1 MSSLKF
7 TELGKHKYNWLV
19 TGVAGFIGSNILE
32 ALLKNNQ
39 NVIGID
45 NFETGHASN
54 LDDVKSIVS
63 DKQWNNFD
71 FYEVDI
77 NKYEQV
83 ESAFR
88 NIDFVLHQA
97 ALGSVPRSINDPI
110 RSNAV
115 NISGFLN
122 VLNISKEKNVKGF
135 IYAASSSTYGDH
147 PALPKKEQNIG
158 SPLSPYA
165 ITKYANELYAKIFS
179 EQYGIKT
186 IGLRYFNVFGKRQ
199 DPHGA
204 YAAVIPLWIQSVIN
218 NKEVFINGDGTTTRD
233 FCYIDN
239 AVEANI
245 LAALALNKIN
255 MHAVMNIAFGESN
268 DLNTLFRLI
277 VAILKK
283 NGRSYEM
290 NPTYREFRPGDIKN
304 SLADISKAKE
314 LIGYSPAYSLEAGL
328 EESINWYLGAK

>member
-54 LDDVKSIVS
+54 LDDVKSTVS

-83 ESAFR
+83 ESAFQ

-179 EQYGIKT
+179 EHYGIKT

-199 DPHGA
+199 DPRGA

-245 LAALALNKIN
+245 LAALSLNKIN

-268 DLNTLFRLI
+268 DLNTLFKLI

-290 NPTYREFRPGDIKN
+290 NPTYREFRPGDVKN

-328 EESINWYLGAK
+328 EESINWYLGG

>member
-328 EESINWYLGAK
+328 EESINWYLGG

>member
-1 MSSLKF
+1 MSSLRFK
-7 TELGKHKYNWLV
+7 ELARNKYNWLV

-32 ALLKNNQ
+32 TLLKNNQ
-39 NVIGID
+39 NVTGID

-54 LDDVKSIVS
+54 LDDVKSTVS

-83 ESAFR
+83 ESAFQ

-97 ALGSVPRSINDPI
+97 ALGSVPRSINNPI

-122 VLNISKEKNVKGF
+122 VLNISKEKNIKGF

-158 SPLSPYA
+158 NPLSPYA
-165 ITKYANELYAKIFS
+165 VTKYANELYARIFS
-179 EQYGIKT
+179 EHYGIKT

-199 DPHGA
+199 DPHGGWGGMA
-204 YAAVIPLWIQSVIN
+204 CS
-218 NKEVFINGDGTTTRD
+218 
-233 FCYIDN
+233 
-239 AVEANI
+239 
-245 LAALALNKIN
+245 
-255 MHAVMNIAFGESN
+255 
-268 DLNTLFRLI
+268 
-277 VAILKK
+277 
-283 NGRSYEM
+283 
-290 NPTYREFRPGDIKN
+290 
-304 SLADISKAKE
+304 
-314 LIGYSPAYSLEAGL
+314 
-328 EESINWYLGAK
+328 

>member
-83 ESAFR
+83 ESAFQ

-239 AVEANI
+239 DVEANI
-245 LAALALNKIN
+245 LAALSLNKIN
-255 MHAVMNIAFGESN
+255 MKAVMNIAFGESN

-328 EESINWYLGAK
+328 EESINWYLGG

>member
-83 ESAFR
+83 ESAFQ

-218 NKEVFINGDGTTTRD
+218 NKEVFINGDGTSTRD

-245 LAALALNKIN
+245 LAALSLNKIN

-328 EESINWYLGAK
+328 EESINWYLGG

>member
-1 MSSLKF
+1 MYKRQ
-7 TELGKHKYNWLV
+7 V

-54 LDDVKSIVS
+54 LDDVKSTVS

-83 ESAFR
+83 ESAFQ

-179 EQYGIKT
+179 EHYGIKT

-199 DPHGA
+199 DPRGA

-245 LAALALNKIN
+245 LAALSLNKIN

-268 DLNTLFRLI
+268 DLNTLFKLI

-290 NPTYREFRPGDIKN
+290 NPTYREFRPGDVKN

-328 EESINWYLGAK
+328 EESINWYLGG

>member
-83 ESAFR
+83 ESAFQ

-122 VLNISKEKNVKGF
+122 VLNIYCF
-135 IYAASSSTYGDH
+135 
-147 PALPKKEQNIG
+147 
-158 SPLSPYA
+158 
-165 ITKYANELYAKIFS
+165 TK
-179 EQYGIKT
+179 
-186 IGLRYFNVFGKRQ
+186 
-199 DPHGA
+199 
-204 YAAVIPLWIQSVIN
+204 
-218 NKEVFINGDGTTTRD
+218 
-233 FCYIDN
+233 
-239 AVEANI
+239 
-245 LAALALNKIN
+245 
-255 MHAVMNIAFGESN
+255 
-268 DLNTLFRLI
+268 
-277 VAILKK
+277 
-283 NGRSYEM
+283 
-290 NPTYREFRPGDIKN
+290 
-304 SLADISKAKE
+304 
-314 LIGYSPAYSLEAGL
+314 
-328 EESINWYLGAK
+328 

>member
-1 MSSLKF
+1 M
-7 TELGKHKYNWLV
+7 
-19 TGVAGFIGSNILE
+19 
-32 ALLKNNQ
+32 
-39 NVIGID
+39 
-45 NFETGHASN
+45 
-54 LDDVKSIVS
+54 
-63 DKQWNNFD
+63 
-71 FYEVDI
+71 DI

-83 ESAFR
+83 ESAFQ

-97 ALGSVPRSINDPI
+97 ALGSVPRSINNPI

-122 VLNISKEKNVKGF
+122 VLNISKEKNIKGF

-158 SPLSPYA
+158 NPLSPYA
-165 ITKYANELYAKIFS
+165 VTKYANELYARIFS
-179 EQYGIKT
+179 EHYGIKT

-204 YAAVIPLWIQSVIN
+204 YAAVIPLWIESVIN

-233 FCYIDN
+233 FCYIEN

-245 LAALALNKIN
+245 LAALSINKIFN
-255 MHAVMNIAFGESN
+255 KHEVMNIAFGESN

-277 VAILKK
+277 VSILEK
-283 NGRSYEM
+283 NGRSYGM
-290 NPTYREFRPGDIKN
+290 NPTYRDFRLGDIKN
-304 SLADISKAKE
+304 SLADISKAEK

-328 EESINWYLGAK
+328 EESINWYLGT